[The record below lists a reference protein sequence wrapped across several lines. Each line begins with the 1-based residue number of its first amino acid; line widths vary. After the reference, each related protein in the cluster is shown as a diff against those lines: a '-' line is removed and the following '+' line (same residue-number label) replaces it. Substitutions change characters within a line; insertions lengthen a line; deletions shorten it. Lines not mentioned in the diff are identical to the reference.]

1 MFSKNGFYLLLFIN
15 YEPNEFEDLDKAIR
29 GVLAEHNVTRKA
41 SNMERLYM
49 SRSELGRGLQNIK
62 DKSELML
69 LNLHEHLS
77 QNSSTRPIIE
87 IERALKSHF
96 GLIVEYLT
104 SKYQLTETTSK
115 QVKQAQAQDKI
126 EKIKQKR
133 MHRIL
138 FENEKRYVDFL

>member
-1 MFSKNGFYLLLFIN
+1 MALFIVM
-15 YEPNEFEDLDKAIR
+15 EIIKFQETPETS
-29 GVLAEHNVTRKA
+29 VLLQKEAYSLSKSDIEVQRYNSIIGIVFYYNTE
-41 SNMERLYM
+41 ME
-49 SRSELGRGLQNIK
+49 Q
-62 DKSELML
+62 
-69 LNLHEHLS
+69 
-77 QNSSTRPIIE
+77 
-87 IERALKSHF
+87 ALKSHF